1 MDPWPTDLFSLVLQ
15 GVLGGEDGE
24 KDILHVIQFLSDSV
38 HKVGRHRNGKGL
50 VLAGL
55 DSDLVEGDL
64 SAQSCTLAG
73 PLQALP

>member
-1 MDPWPTDLFSLVLQ
+1 M
-15 GVLGGEDGE
+15 
-24 KDILHVIQFLSDSV
+24 IQFLSDSV
-38 HKVGRHRNGKGL
+38 HKVGRHRNGKVL
-50 VLAGL
+50 VLASL